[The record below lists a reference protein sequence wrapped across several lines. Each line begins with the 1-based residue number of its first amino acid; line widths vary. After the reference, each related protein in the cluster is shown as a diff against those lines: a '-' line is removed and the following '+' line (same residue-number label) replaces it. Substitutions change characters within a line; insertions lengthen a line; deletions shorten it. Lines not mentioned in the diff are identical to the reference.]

1 MGAKTSTTPN
11 CHHTLPAHEVVLLL
25 ETDPHQGLDPAQ
37 AAERLDRFGPNAL
50 PAVRGAGLLV
60 RILRQFHHPLI
71 YVLLVAAA
79 VTAALREF
87 VDSAVIMG
95 VVVINA
101 VVGFIQEYGSEKTMQ
116 ALRRL
121 SSPLARVLRGGYIVE
136 VGAVGGWAT
145 HTLTV
150 PSWG

>member
-1 MGAKTSTTPN
+1 M
-11 CHHTLPAHEVVLLL
+11 
-25 ETDPHQGLDPAQ
+25 
-37 AAERLDRFGPNAL
+37 ERRRLAFGRNAL
-50 PAVRGAGLLV
+50 KGSKSIHPAVLFLKHLVNVMSAILFLALGLSLAVKEWVEAGVLGFV
-60 RILRQFHHPLI
+60 IL
-71 YVLLVAAA
+71 A
-79 VTAALREF
+79 
-87 VDSAVIMG
+87 
-95 VVVINA
+95 NA